1 MVATLEVDFDK
12 GGVVNAP
19 GTPDHNITN
28 LRFNNEDTNDQDFA
42 SPITIPAG
50 ADVFSFWKHIFL
62 HCTVAP
68 SVLINNMKIY
78 TDGTLGFTAVTINV
92 GDGTQTK
99 NSGSSAGYDPGQA
112 LTLTI
117 HDTIAAF
124 TDFFTFTSG
133 APRTVSIS
141 EASNQIDAIGE
152 LTDYIILSMTVPNIA
167 IQGIQS
173 PAETS
178 TWEWDE
184 V

>member
-12 GGVVNAP
+12 GGAVNAP
-19 GTPDHNITN
+19 GAPDHNLAN
-28 LRFNNEDTNDQDFA
+28 LRFNNEDTNDQDNA
-42 SPITIPAG
+42 SPITIPSG

-78 TDGTLGFTAVTINV
+78 TDGALGFTGVTVDV

-112 LTLTI
+112 LVITT

-141 EASNQIDAIGE
+141 EASSQIDAIGE
-152 LTDYIILSMTVPNIA
+152 LTDYIVLSMVVSNTAV
-167 IQGIQS
+167 QGIQS
-173 PAETS
+173 PAETG

-184 V
+184 I